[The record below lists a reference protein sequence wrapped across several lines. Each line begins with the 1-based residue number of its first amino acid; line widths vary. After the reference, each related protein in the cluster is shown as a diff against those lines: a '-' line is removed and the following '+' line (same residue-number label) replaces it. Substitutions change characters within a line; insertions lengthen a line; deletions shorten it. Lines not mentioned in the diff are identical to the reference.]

1 MKKIMILYASVG
13 GGHFRAADGVRSYIE
28 ENYKNQYEV
37 VMVDA
42 LNYTNKVIDKIVI
55 SSYVNMARYSPKLW
69 SKIYQIGEEH
79 YSVANF
85 SNAVQKLLS
94 QKLFNLFKE
103 KQPDVVISTHYF
115 ITEMVACLKKKGKRN
130 TKLAVILTD
139 FASHRFWEM
148 KPEYVDLYFV
158 ANEEMRYSLI
168 HSGIDENKIHVTGI
182 PVRPEFLKEHNR
194 KELLK
199 EFDLEDNKPIFL
211 VFGGGAYGMSDA
223 SVLFKSIL
231 EIKEDIQIIAIAGKS
246 EKTKESFEKLALEY
260 DKRVVILGFT
270 DKVPEL
276 MSIADFVVSKPGG
289 LTTTEILV
297 SNVPFVIFNPV
308 PGQEEENSNFL
319 TNNGAAVR
327 LWDFNKATPFFEQ
340 LLHDTFKVEHIKI
353 MQKHI
358 AKPNSTK
365 DIVETVLNEIN
376 ADKK

>member
-13 GGHFRAADGVRSYIE
+13 GGHFRAADGVRAYIE
-28 ENYKNQYEV
+28 ETYKDKYEV

-69 SKIYQIGEEH
+69 SKIYQMGEEH
-79 YSVANF
+79 YTVANF

-103 KQPDVVISTHYF
+103 KQPDIVISTHPF
-115 ITEMVACLKKKGKRN
+115 ITEMVACLKKKEKTN
-130 TKLAVILTD
+130 AKLAVILTD
-139 FASHRFWEM
+139 YASHRFWEM
-148 KPEYVDLYFV
+148 KTEYVNLYFV
-158 ANEEMRYSLI
+158 ANEEMKYSLI
-168 HSGIDENKIHVTGI
+168 HSGIDEAKIHVTGI
-182 PVRPEFLKEHNR
+182 PVRPEFLKEHN
-194 KELLK
+194 KAELLK
-199 EFDLEDNKPIFL
+199 EFDLVEDKPIFL

-231 EIKEDIQIIAIAGKS
+231 DVKQDIQIIAIAGKS
-246 EKTKESFEKLALEY
+246 EKTKESFEKLALETE
-260 DKRVVILGFT
+260 KKVVVLGFT
-270 DKVPEL
+270 DKVAEL
-276 MSIADFVVSKPGG
+276 MSISDFVVSKPGG

-297 SNVPFVIFNPV
+297 SNIPFIIFDPV

-319 TNNGAAVR
+319 TNNGSAVR
-327 LWDFNKATPFFEQ
+327 LWDLNKATPLFEQ
-340 LLHDTFKVEHIKI
+340 LLNDNFKTEHIKI

-365 DIVETVLNEIN
+365 DIVDIVLNEIN
-376 ADKK
+376 